1 MEKLLGKTALITG
14 ASRGIGR
21 AIAIEFAKE
30 GANIVINY
38 SKDELGA
45 EETLKI
51 LKGIGV
57 VAYKIKEDVSSFKGA
72 EKIIDFT
79 LKSFGKIDILVNN
92 AAKSTIGLF
101 MDSSKEEIENIL
113 NTNLLGPLYLSK
125 MAIPHMINK
134 NGVIL
139 NISSMWGEVGASCEV
154 LYSTSK
160 GGINLFTKALAK
172 EMAPSNIRVNAIAPG
187 VIDTSMN
194 SFLSKEDRKDL
205 EEEIPFGRFGSP
217 EEIGKIAVF
226 LCSKDS
232 SYITGQIIEQ
242 MEAIFKFI

>member
-1 MEKLLGKTALITG
+1 MGKLLGKTALITG

-38 SKDELGA
+38 SKDDMGA

-51 LKGIGV
+51 LENIGI
-57 VAYKIKEDVSSFKGA
+57 VAYKIKEDVSSFEGA
-72 EKIIDFT
+72 KKIIDFT
-79 LKSFGKIDILVNN
+79 LKCFGKIDILVNN

-101 MDSSKEEIENIL
+101 MDSSKEEIEGIL

-125 MAIPHMINK
+125 MAIPHMINRK
-134 NGVIL
+134 GVIL

-194 SFLSKEDRKDL
+194 SFLSKEDRENL

-226 LCSKDS
+226 LCSEDS
-232 SYITGQIIEQ
+232 SYITGQIIR
-242 MEAIFKFI
+242 ADGGYI

>member
-172 EMAPSNIRVNAIAPG
+172 EMAPSYIRVNAIAPG

-232 SYITGQIIEQ
+232 SYITGQIIR
-242 MEAIFKFI
+242 ADGGYI

>member
-1 MEKLLGKTALITG
+1 MGKLLGKTALITG

-21 AIAIEFAKE
+21 AIAVEFAKE

-38 SKDELGA
+38 SKDDMGA

-51 LKGIGV
+51 LKSIGV
-57 VAYKIKEDVSSFKGA
+57 VAYKIKEDVSSFEGA
-72 EKIIDFT
+72 KKIIDFT

-101 MDSSKEEIENIL
+101 MDSSKEEIEGIL

-125 MAIPHMINK
+125 MAIPHMINRK
-134 NGVIL
+134 GVIL

-194 SFLSKEDRKDL
+194 SFLSEEDRENL
-205 EEEIPFGRFGSP
+205 EEEIPVGRFGSP

-226 LCSKDS
+226 LCSEDS
-232 SYITGQIIEQ
+232 SYITGQIIR
-242 MEAIFKFI
+242 ADGGYI

>member
-1 MEKLLGKTALITG
+1 MAKVAFITG
-14 ASRGIGR
+14 ATRGIGKQ
-21 AIAIEFAKE
+21 IAIEFAKE

-232 SYITGQIIEQ
+232 SYITGQIIR
-242 MEAIFKFI
+242 ADGGYI

>member
-1 MEKLLGKTALITG
+1 MGKLLGKTALITG

-38 SKDELGA
+38 SKDGLGA

-51 LKGIGV
+51 LKSIGV
-57 VAYKIKEDVSSFKGA
+57 VAYKIKEDVSSFEGA

-101 MDSSKEEIENIL
+101 MDSSKEEIEGIL

-125 MAIPHMINK
+125 MAIPHMINRK
-134 NGVIL
+134 GVIL

-194 SFLSKEDRKDL
+194 SFLSEEDRENL
-205 EEEIPFGRFGSP
+205 EEEIPVGRFGSP

-226 LCSKDS
+226 LCSEDS
-232 SYITGQIIEQ
+232 SYITGQIIR
-242 MEAIFKFI
+242 ADGGYI

>member
-1 MEKLLGKTALITG
+1 MGKLLGKTALITG

-38 SKDELGA
+38 SKDDKGA

-51 LKGIGV
+51 LENIGV
-57 VAYKIKEDVSSFKGA
+57 VAYKIKEDVSSFEGA
-72 EKIIDFT
+72 KKIIDFT

-101 MDSSKEEIENIL
+101 MDSSKEEIEGIL

-125 MAIPHMINK
+125 IAIPHMINRK
-134 NGVIL
+134 GVIL

-194 SFLSKEDRKDL
+194 SFLSKEDRKNL

-226 LCSKDS
+226 LCSEDS
-232 SYITGQIIEQ
+232 SYITGQIIR
-242 MEAIFKFI
+242 ADGGYI